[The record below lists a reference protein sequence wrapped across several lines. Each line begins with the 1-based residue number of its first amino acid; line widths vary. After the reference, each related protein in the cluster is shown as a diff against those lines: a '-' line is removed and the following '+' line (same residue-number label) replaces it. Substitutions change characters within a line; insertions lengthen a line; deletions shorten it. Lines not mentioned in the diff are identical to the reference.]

1 MEVSKRET
9 TNSEITSELSGPQ
22 QSRAELSE
30 EIQSRLNA
38 LGMNWNAFVMCTGLS
53 PSDLSSVLDGEEN
66 EITTEHLQAAL
77 ETLNLSD
84 DVWVINNIMMG
95 VGPPVTPRKVE
106 DLPRPS
112 KAEDLPRPSI
122 GEMIRRRRVE
132 LDLAQVEVARRIG
145 VSGVLVSQW
154 EMGKSRI
161 MADDL
166 PKIAAALSTTS
177 SRLMGEL
184 PTDTKDA
191 YQTLKRTLADLSARM
206 SLDQLGDL
214 CASAAKI
221 LGRS

>member
-22 QSRAELSE
+22 EVKAKLAEA
-30 EIQSRLNA
+30 IQQRVDVLGMTPNA
-38 LGMNWNAFVMCTGLS
+38 LTFNTMLNLHELPALMN
-53 PSDLSSVLDGEEN
+53 GEKSET
-66 EITTEHLQAAL
+66 TTEHLQAAL

-84 DVWVINNIMMG
+84 DVRVINKIMMDG
-95 VGPPVTPRKVE
+95 VEPPVTPRMVE
-106 DLPRPS
+106 DV
-112 KAEDLPRPSI
+112 ARPSI

-161 MADDL
+161 MADDI
-166 PKIAAALSTTS
+166 PKIAAALRTTS

-184 PTDTKDA
+184 PTDTQDA
-191 YQTLKRTLADLSARM
+191 YVTLKRTLADLSARM

-214 CASAAKI
+214 CAAAAKI